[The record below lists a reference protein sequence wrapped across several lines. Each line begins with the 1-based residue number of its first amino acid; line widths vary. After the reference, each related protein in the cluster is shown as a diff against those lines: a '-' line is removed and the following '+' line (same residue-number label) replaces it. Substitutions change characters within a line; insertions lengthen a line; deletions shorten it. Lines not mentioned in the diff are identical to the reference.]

1 MSDNPGP
8 RCAGCGRG
16 EEEARALV
24 TAGEV
29 PLCRDC
35 VRRYGDGLAALLEE
49 ESRRRGEVSQSAMA
63 EELALNL
70 MDALEASR
78 SGGLPLPPPA
88 EEPPAPAPPQAP
100 PPKPVAVIPARYAS
114 TRLPAKPLALV
125 AGKPLVQHVW
135 ERCVHSGAFA
145 EVLVATDDERI
156 AEAVR
161 AFGGTA
167 VMTSPHAKSGTD
179 RIAEIARARPEV
191 PYFVNVQGDEPLVH
205 PEMLQALG
213 GVFEDPEVEVATLV
227 RPLEE
232 GERQN
237 PNVVKVVLSR
247 NGRALYFSRAD
258 IPFERDPGQGFP
270 HRFAHVG
277 LYAYTREALLRLA
290 QLAPSPLE
298 DTERLEQLRAL
309 ECGIAIRC
317 LTTLHRTL
325 GVDAPEDIPKVEAA
339 LAAEGSA
346 AAAPEPAVPSAN

>member
-16 EEEARALV
+16 EEEARPLV
-24 TAGEV
+24 RAGEV
-29 PLCRDC
+29 ALCRDC
-35 VRRYGDGLAALLEE
+35 VRRYGDSLAALLEE
-49 ESRRRGEVSQSAMA
+49 ESSRRGEVSHSAMA

-78 SGGLPLPPPA
+78 GGEGVSFPQPA
-88 EEPPAPAPPQAP
+88 EEPPAPPPEPQAAPSP
-100 PPKPVAVIPARYAS
+100 PPKPIAVIPARYAS
-114 TRLPAKPLALV
+114 TRLPAKPLALI

-167 VMTSPHAKSGTD
+167 VMTSPHARSGTD
-179 RIAEIARARPEV
+179 RIAEIARARPDV

-213 GVFEDPEVEVATLV
+213 GAFADPETQMATLV

-247 NGRALYFSRAD
+247 DGHALYFSRAD
-258 IPFERDPGQGFP
+258 IPFEREPGQGFP

-277 LYAYTREALLRLA
+277 LYAYTREALLRLS

-309 ECGIAIRC
+309 ECGMAIRC
-317 LTTLHRTL
+317 LMTLHRTV
-325 GVDAPEDIPKVEAA
+325 GVDTPEDIPKVEEA
-339 LAAEGSA
+339 LAAE
-346 AAAPEPAVPSAN
+346 AVPGSN

>member
-1 MSDNPGP
+1 MSDNPGR

-24 TAGEV
+24 AGGDV

-35 VRRYGDGLAALLEE
+35 VRRYGEGLAALLEE
-49 ESRRRGEVSQSAMA
+49 ESHRRGEISQSAMA

-78 SGGLPLPPPA
+78 SGASIPQPVEALPA
-88 EEPPAPAPPQAP
+88 AAAAPAPV
-100 PPKPVAVIPARYAS
+100 PKPVAVIPARYAS
-114 TRLPAKPLALV
+114 TRLPGKPLALI

-135 ERCVHSGAFA
+135 ERCVQSGAFA

-156 AEAVR
+156 AQAVR

-167 VMTSPHAKSGTD
+167 VMTSPHARSGTD
-179 RIAEIARARPEV
+179 RIAEIARARPDV

-205 PEMLQALG
+205 PEMLLALG
-213 GVFEDPEVEVATLV
+213 GAFADPEVEVATLV

-232 GERQN
+232 SERQN

-247 NGRALYFSRAD
+247 DGRALYFSRAD
-258 IPFERDPGQGFP
+258 IPFERDPGEGFP

-277 LYAYTREALLRLA
+277 LYAYTRDALLRLE
-290 QLAPSPLE
+290 QLAASPLE
-298 DTERLEQLRAL
+298 ETERLEQLRAL

-317 LTTLHRTL
+317 LVTLHRTL
-325 GVDAPEDIPKVEAA
+325 GVDTPEDIPKVEAA
-339 LAAEGSA
+339 LAAEGAQA
-346 AAAPEPAVPSAN
+346 AASGTN